1 VSTLSPDRWQ
11 EVSTYLD
18 HALSL
23 PESERAVWLESFQAN
38 KPELADLLKELLEE
52 HRALA
57 QEHFLERT
65 PSLPANESYEPS
77 LAGQTV
83 GVYTLLSPIGQGGM
97 GSVWLAERSDG
108 RFERRVAFKFL
119 NFAVAGQG
127 GAERF
132 KLEGKILGQL
142 VHPHIAELIDAGVA
156 PNGQPYLV
164 LEQVEGEHIDQY
176 CDERRLDVD
185 SRIRLFLDVLCAVA
199 HAHAHL
205 IVHRDLKPSNVLVR
219 NDGRVK
225 LLDFGIAK
233 LLADDT
239 NSNAATLLTVE
250 GGSAMTPLFAA
261 PEQVTSSITTT
272 ATDVYAL
279 GVLLYVLLTGQHP
292 AGPGP
297 HSAADLVKAIV
308 DTEPPRAS
316 DVTASGDA
324 QAIAERRAT
333 TSDKLRRQLRGDLD
347 TIVAKALKKNPAER
361 YTSVTALADDL
372 ERYITHEPISAR
384 PDTLAYRAAKFVRRN
399 RIAVALASLALI
411 AAIAGVAG
419 TLMQARRARQQRDFA
434 FRQLALAG
442 KINDL
447 NRFLLADAGPAS
459 RPLTIDELLERAK
472 HIVQGENYAHDPA
485 SHVEMLVS
493 IGTQYCD
500 KHECEKALPIL
511 QEAYRLSRELQDS
524 SARAQASCAL
534 ALPLYREGQYAP
546 AESLYLDGIR
556 ELPTDPLFALDRAS
570 CLLAGSEIVG
580 YGGAMGES
588 LTLDQ
593 SAERV
598 LDESP
603 LDSNYL
609 KLNVLT
615 SLADDY
621 KAFNLRESLAAY
633 ERASAVMKNSG
644 YDDTNTAA
652 DLFEDWAQAL
662 LFAGR
667 PHEAEKLE
675 RRAIDLTPQS
685 EPPARLFGYS
695 EDLRNLGRL
704 DEAGIYAE
712 RAYAIAQREKDQIL
726 VYQSLFYRFRVYLDQ
741 NDLKRAATALAEA
754 EPIMRRVLPPGHVA
768 FAGLASYQSL
778 LADAKGDLPKSLQLA
793 DQAIAM
799 HEAALKAR
807 NVGVYVLPALLARR
821 SAVELKTGESD
832 KARVDAERA
841 LSLLQAYTGTGAFS
855 CHIGRIYLALGRALQ
870 AQGKADEAGAA
881 FRSGAEHLE
890 KTLGLDHPEVRAA
903 RQFADPNPQ

>member
-11 EVSTYLD
+11 EVSPYLD

-23 PESERAVWLESFQAN
+23 PESERAVWLESFQAI

-65 PSLPANESYEPS
+65 PSLPANESSESS
-77 LAGQTV
+77 LAGQRV

-119 NFAVAGQG
+119 NFALAGLG

-132 KLEGKILGQL
+132 KREGKILGQL
-142 VHPHIAELIDAGVA
+142 AHPHIAELIDAGVA
-156 PNGQPYLV
+156 VNGQPYLV

-176 CDERRLDVD
+176 CEERRLDVD
-185 SRIRLFLDVLCAVA
+185 ARIRLFLDVLSAVA
-199 HAHAHL
+199 HAHTNL

-219 NDGRVK
+219 NDGQVK

-239 NSNAATLLTVE
+239 NSGASTLLTVE

-261 PEQVTSSITTT
+261 PEQVTSSAMTT

-324 QAIAERRAT
+324 RAIAEKRAT

-372 ERYITHEPISAR
+372 ERYITHEPISTR
-384 PDTLAYRAAKFVRRN
+384 PDTFAYRAAKFVRRN

-434 FRQLALAG
+434 FRQLALAV

-485 SHVEMLVS
+485 NHVEMLVS

-621 KAFNLRESLAAY
+621 KVFDLRESLAAY
-633 ERASAVMKNSG
+633 ERASAVVKNSG

-652 DLFEDWAQAL
+652 DLFGGWAQAL

-667 PHEAEKLE
+667 PHEAEKLR
-675 RRAIDLTPQS
+675 RRAIDLTPQPK
-685 EPPARLFGYS
+685 PPALFGYS
-695 EDLRNLGRL
+695 DVLRNLGRL

-712 RAYAIAQREKDQIL
+712 RAYATAQREKDQIL
-726 VYQSLFYRFRVYLDQ
+726 VYQSLLYRFRVYLDQ

-754 EPIMRRVLPPGHVA
+754 EPIMRRVEPPGHFA
-768 FAGLASYQSL
+768 FASLASYQSL
-778 LADAKGDLPKSLQLA
+778 LAEAKGDLPKSLQLA

-807 NVGVYVLPALLARR
+807 NVGVYVLPMLLARR
-821 SAVELKTGESD
+821 SAVELKTGASD

-841 LSLLQAYTGTGAFS
+841 LSLLQTYTGTGAFS

-870 AQGKADEAGAA
+870 VQGKADEAGAA